1 LLVAVLLGAAVTH
14 LARAPSNFGE
24 STLLGAGAVAS
35 AVLQMGLACAVVVVP
50 TRWVLRAT
58 ALTSLALIVVW
69 AVSRT
74 AGHAEA
80 VTFADGVTV
89 VLEAIAAVLAAV
101 LAARWSHQIAARVPA
116 VISSVGALAVAV
128 GAIASPA
135 ARDQTDVS
143 HAFKVEDIAA
153 ASQSDRPLDP
163 VTHAALERQLIEA
176 RTVAVRYPT
185 VSDATASGYRLGG
198 GFAPRRG
205 ATYISPSGLTGPGGF
220 DPGRP
225 EALIYDGTAAT
236 SQVVGLVYFAVS
248 DSPPE
253 GFAGPN
259 DHWQRHSDVCVK
271 FGPGGVQPLFPAD
284 ADVTAAQC
292 ASVQGKFFG
301 IVGWTVHAWVVPSWE
316 NSLGVFSPD
325 NPHVRCA
332 DGTDNTDGAGYC
344 QGN

>member
-1 LLVAVLLGAAVTH
+1 LLAALLLGAAATH
-14 LARAPSNFGE
+14 LATAPSHFGE
-24 STLLGAGAVAS
+24 STLLGAGALGSGA
-35 AVLQMGLACAVVVVP
+35 LQIGLAGAVVVFP

-74 AGHAEA
+74 AGHADA
-80 VTFADGVTV
+80 VTVADGVTV
-89 VLEAIAAVLAAV
+89 VLEAIVAVLAAV
-101 LAARWSHQIAARVPA
+101 LVARGSNQVTARAPA
-116 VISSVGALAVAV
+116 VIAAFGALAVATA
-128 GAIASPA
+128 AIASPA
-135 ARDQTDVS
+135 ARDQMDVS
-143 HAFKVEDIAA
+143 HGVKTQDIAA
-153 ASQSDRPLDP
+153 ASQSDQPLDP
-163 VTHAALERQLIEA
+163 VTHAALEQQLIQA
-176 RTVAVRYPT
+176 RAFATRYPT
-185 VSDATASGYRLGG
+185 PSDATANGYHLGG

-205 ATYISPSGLTGPGGF
+205 ATYISPSGLTAPGAF

-236 SQVVGLVYFAVS
+236 SQVIGLVYFAVS
-248 DSPPE
+248 DRPPE

-271 FGPGGVQPLFPAD
+271 FGPGGLQALFPAD
-284 ADVTAAQC
+284 ADVTAGQC
-292 ASVQGKFFG
+292 SSVQGSFFG
-301 IVGWTVHAWVVPSWE
+301 TVGWTVHAWVVPSWE
-316 NSLGVFSPD
+316 NPLGVFSPD